1 MYAIIFPAIDPV
13 LIEIGPFALR
23 WYGLAYATGL
33 FAGLYYIRWMVGHAP
48 ALMSK
53 LQVDDFLLWVLA
65 GVVLGGRLGY
75 VLFYKP
81 NFYLSNP
88 IEILKI
94 TEGGMSFHGGLLGV
108 IAAILLF
115 ARAKKIDKWYIGDNI
130 ACAVPL
136 GIGLGRL
143 ANFINGELWG
153 RVAQELPWAMVFP
166 GAGPLPRHPS
176 QLYQAGLE
184 GLALFIVMHLLW
196 RNTAIR
202 ERAGTL
208 AGCFLIGYGVFRSV
222 AEFFREP
229 DSFIGLM
236 AGGTTMGQWLS
247 LPMILFGIYFIWRA
261 KPSNRTT

>member
-1 MYAIIFPAIDPV
+1 
-13 LIEIGPFALR
+13 
-23 WYGLAYATGL
+23 
-33 FAGLYYIRWMVGHAP
+33 
-48 ALMSK
+48 
-53 LQVDDFLLWVLA
+53 
-65 GVVLGGRLGY
+65 
-75 VLFYKP
+75 
-81 NFYLSNP
+81 
-88 IEILKI
+88 
-94 TEGGMSFHGGLLGV
+94 
-108 IAAILLF
+108 
-115 ARAKKIDKWYIGDNI
+115 
-130 ACAVPL
+130 
-136 GIGLGRL
+136 
-143 ANFINGELWG
+143 
-153 RVAQELPWAMVFP
+153 MVFP

-184 GLALFIVMHLLW
+184 GLTLFIVMYLLW